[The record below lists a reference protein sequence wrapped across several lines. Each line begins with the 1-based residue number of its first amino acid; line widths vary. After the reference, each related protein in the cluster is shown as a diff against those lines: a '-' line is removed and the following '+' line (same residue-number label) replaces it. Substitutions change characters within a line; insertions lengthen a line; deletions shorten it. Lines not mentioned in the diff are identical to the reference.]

1 MLGSFVLTLLL
12 YLTDC
17 APRPQAFSGNGWAC
31 VFAEC
36 INFFLFSSELYE
48 KECGGK
54 TMVYW
59 EVKYPFPMSNRD
71 VSFPAVR
78 RRGAPWPVMPGWP
91 AMLVWPAGVE
101 TLSSILAEA
110 SAEAAASCVAS
121 RDLRV

>member
-17 APRPQAFSGNGWAC
+17 APRPRAFSGNGWAC
-31 VFAEC
+31 MFAEC

-48 KECGGK
+48 KECSGR
-54 TMVYW
+54 TVVYW

-78 RRGAPWPVMPGWP
+78 RRCAPWP

-101 TLSSILAEA
+101 TPSSILAEA
-110 SAEAAASCVAS
+110 SAEAAASCAAS